1 MPRACP
7 CCHEHLP
14 ADAVFCIACG
24 ASVRPVGAHLPT
36 HQPSATGPTI
46 RLSAISPALIGSS
59 SSAPAARPRTA
70 AHAAIWWCVRGTVSM
85 LFSIGFVIG
94 LARYLTM
101 AWSHPLGW
109 WPVVVVVSG
118 ALVALRTWVRG

>member
-1 MPRACP
+1 
-7 CCHEHLP
+7 LP
-14 ADAVFCIACG
+14 AISLA
-24 ASVRPVGAHLPT
+24 
-36 HQPSATGPTI
+36 
-46 RLSAISPALIGSS
+46 LSGSS
-59 SSAPAARPRTA
+59 GSAPAARPKTA

-94 LARYLTM
+94 LAHYLTM

-118 ALVALRTWVRG
+118 ALVALRAWVRGASGPGVAGMLAWGGLTWLLVLDRAWPAGSLLLLGWAIAMYRNR